1 MICHNHNIS
10 GQCLEK
16 VPKTRVISEPFSFVG
31 MNALYVKGDVS
42 FIEYRNLLE
51 STFRLQ
57 CKIEKDSDIDRNI
70 GPIKTLQH
78 LTRFIMNILGDA
90 PGHKFNL
97 EYQKP

>member
-1 MICHNHNIS
+1 MICHNYNIS

-57 CKIEKDSDIDRNI
+57 CKIEKDSDIDHIVMKWNPYGTATI
-70 GPIKTLQH
+70 PYLKVTLISK
-78 LTRFIMNILGDA
+78 LIF
-90 PGHKFNL
+90 
-97 EYQKP
+97 